1 MDQAI
6 PPLLGLHAFEAS
18 ARHGSFA
25 AAAAELYLT
34 PGAISHRVRTLEA
47 HLGVEL
53 FERQARSL
61 RLTVK
66 GQAYLPAVRDIFVD
80 LAAAT
85 SGLFGGGGAGRLTVR
100 TQISYAATW
109 LTPRLS
115 DFSQNFPQVDLR
127 VLTTVWSDVLP
138 PDDVDLDIRLGN
150 GSWPGFR
157 STRLHDDEAVV
168 ICGPALIAQHGPI
181 EHAADLLLFPRIQV
195 LGFDDLWG
203 RFAALAGR
211 SVPPA
216 RAITVDTAI
225 TATGI
230 VEQGAFWTI
239 VPERFVRTAVR
250 EGRVQLAVP
259 DVLPMRQKHYLL
271 RADDASPL
279 SNSAAAFTQ
288 WLRGQDLLDRSL
300 TAGQP
305 PDVLRS
311 VPSAPMEPR

>member
-34 PGAISHRVRTLEA
+34 PGAISHRV
-47 HLGVEL
+47 
-53 FERQARSL
+53 
-61 RLTVK
+61 
-66 GQAYLPAVRDIFVD
+66 

-109 LTPRLS
+109 LAPRLA
-115 DFSQNFPQVDLR
+115 DFSQHFPQVDLR

-230 VEQGAFWTI
+230 VEHGAFWTI

-250 EGRVQLAVP
+250 SAPPAGQRGLSLEPGAAPDRCTGGCVGR
-259 DVLPMRQKHYLL
+259 
-271 RADDASPL
+271 
-279 SNSAAAFTQ
+279 SA
-288 WLRGQDLLDRSL
+288 RRRRSGQD
-300 TAGQP
+300 AGGAAGECGQRLPTP
-305 PDVLRS
+305 PA
-311 VPSAPMEPR
+311 SAVCAS